1 MFTTIKRYYSRTAPV
16 FIPGNY
22 FGDGSDG
29 ISTTGSNFIVNAS
42 GDMVVANYTSVNVG
56 ATGGFGVS
64 APCKGMLIYCQGDFV
79 LSGSINMQGNSYVGT
94 GSTDATLFR
103 FVDSGSVQSAAN
115 ISIMG
120 TSASVAENI
129 MSQVYNWYN
138 DGITY
143 TIQNSGSA
151 GGLNGNSSGIP
162 FSRRG
167 LAGTSNNNGCGGG
180 GGGSFYS
187 VDYPTDYSTPGSSGS
202 YSGGGKGGT
211 ADGDTGSGPAGGNGG
226 GNIILIVKG
235 NVIITSSGIISAK
248 GNNGVNG
255 SDLGTRYGGSGGG
268 GGGTICI
275 LYGGTYINSGSV
287 TANGGTGGLASAQ
300 VFTSGGNGGNGNI
313 YIQKIRSN

>member
-22 FGDGSDG
+22 FGNGSNG
-29 ISTTGSNFIVNAS
+29 VSTTGSNFVPNAS
-42 GDMVVANYTSVNVG
+42 KDMVVANYTSINLN
-56 ATGGFGVS
+56 AASSFSVS
-64 APCKGMLIYCQGDFV
+64 TPCKGMLIYCQGDLIV
-79 LSGSINMQGNSYVGT
+79 SGSISMAGNSYVGT

-103 FVDSGSVQSAAN
+103 ITQTGSAQSAAN
-115 ISIMG
+115 IAIMG
-120 TSASVAENI
+120 TSASVSETN
-129 MSQVYNWYN
+129 QVYSWYN
-138 DGITY
+138 NGITY

-151 GGLNGNSSGIP
+151 GGLNGNSSGVP

-167 LAGTSNNNGCGGG
+167 LAGTNNSNGCGGG

-187 VDYPTDYSTPGSSGS
+187 VEYVPDYSTPGTSGS

-211 ADGDTGSGPAGGNGG
+211 ADGDTASGPAGGNGG
-226 GNIILIVKG
+226 GNIILVVKG
-235 NVIITSSGIISAK
+235 NVIISSTGTITAK
-248 GNNGVNG
+248 GDNGVNG
-255 SDLGTRYGGSGGG
+255 TDLGIRYGGSGGG

-287 TANGGTGGLASAQ
+287 TANGGTGGLASTEAY
-300 VFTSGGNGGNGNI
+300 TSGGNGGNGNI